1 MPLKI
6 RWDVATAQSRHLPVP
21 SQISVEGRIGLGAR
35 HGYDRP
41 GCAKGPSRMCR
52 GESLRPLNRAA
63 LPVSGSEPVPLEP
76 VPLDGSSE
84 LGHPKAPP
92 YGFEQF
98 YPSAA
103 AGAVAFDA

>member
-1 MPLKI
+1 
-6 RWDVATAQSRHLPVP
+6 
-21 SQISVEGRIGLGAR
+21 
-35 HGYDRP
+35 
-41 GCAKGPSRMCR
+41 MCR
-52 GESLRPLNRAA
+52 SESLRPLNRAA
-63 LPVSGSEPVPLEP
+63 LPVSGSEPVPLEPVPLEP